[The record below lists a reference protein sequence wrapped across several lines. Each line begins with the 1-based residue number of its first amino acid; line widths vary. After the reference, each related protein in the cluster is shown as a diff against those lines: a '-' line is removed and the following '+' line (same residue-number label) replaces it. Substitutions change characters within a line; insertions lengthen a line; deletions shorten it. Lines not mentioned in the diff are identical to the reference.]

1 MAKKKETKKTKSKEL
16 FAEFPNQYKVASDDD
31 IAATMAF
38 AEEYKAFLDS
48 SKTEREF
55 TKNAV
60 ASAEELGFVDIAT
73 KDTLKAGDKVYST
86 IKGKG
91 FACAPHTNDPCQPL
105 W

>member
-86 IKGKG
+86 IKGKTYYS
-91 FACAPHTNDPCQPL
+91 AWSSVKKLKAAK
-105 W
+105 